1 MEGGLRSCL
10 PREHGAWVMLGLSL
24 GCGWT
29 LRGHLDPAGIL
40 LTLGWVL
47 LFLGQEGLARRG
59 PARSTLLV
67 SGSGAVLLGSGALPG
82 DTTTRLALLL
92 TILTGSVALLLR
104 ARSRTTGRVPLF
116 AWGVHL
122 AAAVAMA
129 APVALLGTA
138 ADPTKAHFAAAL
150 TALNFGA
157 GVLAVRARRDPEA
170 GSRVLALW
178 SLAGCLQGL
187 LLAPSAWPGL
197 LVFPVRLLQLRLQ
210 PSLSWKAVGWSE
222 TAFGL
227 WVAVWLCV

>member
-1 MEGGLRSCL
+1 
-10 PREHGAWVMLGLSL
+10 MLALAL
-24 GCGWT
+24 GTGWG
-29 LRGHLDPAGIL
+29 LRGHLDASGIL

-67 SGSGAVLLGSGALPG
+67 PGAGAVLLGSGALPG

-129 APVALLGTA
+129 SPVALLGAATAPDKAFLATA
-138 ADPTKAHFAAAL
+138 A
-150 TALNFGA
+150 TALSFGA
-157 GVLAVRARRDPEA
+157 GVLAVRARRAPEPGFA
-170 GSRVLALW
+170 ALLAW
-178 SLAGCLQGL
+178 SLAGGLPGL
-187 LLAPSAWPGL
+187 LLAPPAWLGL
-197 LVFPVRLLQLRLQ
+197 LAFPLRLLQLRLQ
-210 PSLSWKAVGWSE
+210 PRLSWKAVGWSE
-222 TAFGL
+222 TVLGL
-227 WVAVWLCV
+227 WLAFWLSR